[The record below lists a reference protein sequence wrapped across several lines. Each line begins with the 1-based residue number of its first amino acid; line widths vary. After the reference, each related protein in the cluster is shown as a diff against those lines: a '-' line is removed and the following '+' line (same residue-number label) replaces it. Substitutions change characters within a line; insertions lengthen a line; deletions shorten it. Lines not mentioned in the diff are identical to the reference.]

1 MNILSL
7 GAFLLAGGV
16 FFFGVFTSTDN
27 WEAFLDAHAALIVF
41 GGTGAVAAI
50 SFQIDRIWTML
61 KVFYWRVFFNKK
73 IEFVPI
79 IRDLMDIAEAYKK
92 GMGELEAQMEKIN
105 DHFILEGMSLLKD
118 DYLSHEEL
126 RHILTLRVKTIH
138 FRYNEDA
145 KKFKALGKFPPAMGL
160 MGAVLGMIALLQ
172 TLGQP
177 GAEQN
182 VGPAMAVAMV
192 ATLYGIA
199 FANLFILPIAENLM
213 DSTREIQTKN
223 MIIVEGIMLIAKK
236 KNKIILAEELNSYL
250 LPHERIDW
258 KDSELKRAA

>member
-1 MNILSL
+1 MNVYSL

-16 FFFGVFTSTDN
+16 FFLGVFTSTDN
-27 WEAFLDAHAALIVF
+27 VEAFLDAHAALIVF

-50 SFQIDRIWTML
+50 SFQIDRIWAML
-61 KVFYWRVFFNKK
+61 KVFYWRVFYNKK

-79 IRDLMDIAEAYKK
+79 IKDLMTIAEAYKK
-92 GMGELEAQMEKIN
+92 GEPHLGQVLERIE
-105 DHFILEGMSLLKD
+105 DHFIREGMELLGD
-118 DYLSHEEL
+118 NYLNHDEL
-126 RHILTLRVKTIH
+126 RHILSLRVKTIH
-138 FRYNEDA
+138 FRYHEDA

-199 FANLFILPIAENLM
+199 FANLFVLPIAENLM
-213 DSTREIQTKN
+213 DSAREIQTKN

-258 KDSELKRAA
+258 KETEIKQAA

>member
-1 MNILSL
+1 MNIYSLS
-7 GAFLLAGGV
+7 AFLLAGGV

-27 WEAFLDAHAALIVF
+27 VSAFIDGHAALIVF

-50 SFQIDRIWTML
+50 SFQLDRIWMML

-73 IEFVPI
+73 IDFVSV
-79 IRDLMDIAEAYKK
+79 IRDLMDIAEAYKA
-92 GMGELEAQMEKIN
+92 GEAQLVEIMDRID
-105 DHFILEGMSLLKD
+105 DHFVHEGMEMLQD
-118 DYLSHEEL
+118 NFLSHDEL
-126 RHILTLRVKTIH
+126 RRILSLRVQTIH

-182 VGPAMAVAMV
+182 VGPAMAIAMV

-199 FANLFILPIAENLM
+199 FANLAILPIAENLL
-213 DSTREIQTKN
+213 DSAREIQIKN
-223 MIIVEGIMLIAKK
+223 KIIVEGILLIAQK
-236 KNKIILAEELNSYL
+236 KNKIMLAEELNSYL
-250 LPHERIDW
+250 LPQERINW
-258 KDSELKRAA
+258 KESEVKRAA

>member
-1 MNILSL
+1 MNIYSL
-7 GAFLLAGGV
+7 GAFLFAGGV

-27 WEAFLDAHAALIVF
+27 VEAFLDWHAALIVF

-50 SFQIDRIWTML
+50 SFQIDRIWVML
-61 KVFYWRVFFNKK
+61 KAFYWRVFFNKK
-73 IEFVPI
+73 IEFIPI
-79 IRDLMDIAEAYKK
+79 IRNLIEIAEAYKK
-92 GMGELEAQMEKIN
+92 GAAPLKAVLDTID
-105 DHFILEGMSLLKD
+105 DHFIKEGMELLMD
-118 DYLSHEEL
+118 DYLTHDEI

-145 KKFKALGKFPPAMGL
+145 KKFKSLGKFPPAMGL

-182 VGPAMAVAMV
+182 VGPAMAIAMV

-199 FANLFILPIAENLM
+199 FANLFILPIAENLA
-213 DSTREIQTKN
+213 DSAKEIHTKN
-223 MIIVEGIMLIAKK
+223 MIVVEGIMLIAKK

-250 LPHERIDW
+250 LPAERIDW
-258 KDSELKRAA
+258 KESLQKMAA